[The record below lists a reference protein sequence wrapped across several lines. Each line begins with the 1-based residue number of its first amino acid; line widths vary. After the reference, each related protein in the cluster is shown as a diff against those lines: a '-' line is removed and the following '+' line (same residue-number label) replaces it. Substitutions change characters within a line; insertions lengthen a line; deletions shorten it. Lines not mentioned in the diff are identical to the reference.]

1 MKAEELK
8 CWAEIDLDA
17 MENNF
22 DSARKKL
29 PPEMKLMAVIKA
41 DAYGHGAVEAAKLLE
56 KKADYFAVA
65 TADEALELRNADI
78 KNPILILGHV
88 LPCDFEKLIKRNI
101 TLCIS
106 DTDEAEILSGV
117 CKKLE
122 KSVKIHIA
130 LDTGMGRIGFPC
142 NENSIREILEINKLY
157 GIETEGVF
165 SHFAKADS
173 YDKSYAESQL
183 ENFKYM
189 TSSLEKAGLK
199 LIRHIFNSA
208 AIVDIEPQYDMG
220 REGII
225 LYGMY
230 PSPEVNLKNIGKIKA
245 VMTLKSRIMH
255 LKISPKGTAVSYGC
269 TYVTDKETKI
279 ATIGAGYADG
289 VPRLL
294 SNKGKVFVNGVTVPI
309 IGRVCMDQFMIDV
322 TDVPNVKKY
331 DEVVLFGEKEKG
343 YPTADEV
350 AESVG
355 TIGYELTCG
364 INRRVPRVYIKNGK
378 VVKIKGPIYGLE

>member
-1 MKAEELK
+1 MQKELLK

-22 DSARKKL
+22 DAARKKL
-29 PPEMKLMAVIKA
+29 PENMMLAAVIKA

-56 KKADYFAVA
+56 SKADYFAVA
-65 TADEALELRNADI
+65 TSDEALELRTAGINI
-78 KNPILILGHV
+78 PILILGHV
-88 LPCDFEKLIKRNI
+88 LPCDFEKMINHNI
-101 TLCIS
+101 TLCVA
-106 DTDEAEILSGV
+106 DYDEAEVLSEE
-117 CKKLE
+117 CKKTG

-142 NENSIREILEINKLY
+142 DNEAAAEILKINSLD
-157 GIETEGVF
+157 GIELEGVF

-173 YDKSYAESQL
+173 IDKDYAEKQL
-183 ENFKYM
+183 ENFEYM
-189 TSSLEKAGLK
+189 VSKLEKSGLK

-208 AIVDIEPQYDMG
+208 AIVDIEPRYDMG

-230 PSPEVNLKNIGKIKA
+230 PSPEVDLGNIEKLKA

-255 LKISPKGTAVSYGC
+255 LKTSPAGTAVSYGC

-279 ATIGAGYADG
+279 ATVGAGYADG

-294 SNKGKVFVNGVTVPI
+294 SNKGKVVVNGVTVPI

-322 TDVPNVKKY
+322 TDVPDVKQY
-331 DEVVLFGEKEKG
+331 DEVVLFGDKEYG

-364 INRRVPRVYIKNGK
+364 INRRVPRVYIKGGK
-378 VVKIKGPIYGLE
+378 TVKVKGQIYGIE